1 MSAVPPLSRRQGLL
15 ALAGLGLSACGGGG
29 GGSAPP
35 PVEPPPPPP
44 PLQLA
49 VSGRAV
55 VKLSSSASR
64 WLGLVERARPLEE
77 RSRPERELW
86 VSGQQGQGSPRVLQ
100 AEAGRSLLDF
110 ALHPSGEFSLLQA
123 SDRALFLQRR
133 SASGEL
139 LRELAFADPQAAS
152 DPFMDDPLQLR
163 DPTALLPHA
172 TRDAARL
179 APLGEDL
186 ALAFRSGR
194 QAVVLHRL
202 GWRAAAGFE
211 PQWRR
216 LVEPGVA
223 IGARFV
229 TSGSF
234 DPFKSLDHQWRL
246 LLDSGPQGQLAVAL
260 SLDFTELAAGHG
272 SYFGEAL
279 DPELRTGALLT
290 QYDADGLR
298 RGTTV
303 LNTQQRSEPHAL
315 RWLSGRGQWALAGR
329 VRSQQTA
336 EGWDAYLALLP
347 QAGQGGA
354 GVAQY
359 RVLQLDAGELIFDVA
374 AQPDGRLLVAG
385 VSGYTQNPAGA
396 SISEAAQ
403 PLLAQLDAEGRLLQR
418 LALPAGPRHNQL
430 RSLSPW
436 QGAWLLGGLA
446 DGPGTHSADADPSLL
461 RHDGYVREWRAASA

>member
-1 MSAVPPLSRRQGLL
+1 MSRRQGLL

-29 GGSAPP
+29 GSTPP

-44 PLQLA
+44 PRLQLA

-55 VKLSSSASR
+55 VKLRSSTSR
-64 WLGLVERARPLEE
+64 WVGLVERARPLEE

-86 VSGQQGQGSPRVLQ
+86 VSGLQGQGSPLVLT
-100 AEAGRSLLDF
+100 AETGRSLLDF
-110 ALHPSGEFSLLQA
+110 ALHPSGELSLLQA
-123 SDRALFLQRR
+123 TDRALFLQRR
-133 SASGEL
+133 SATGEL
-139 LRELAFADPQAAS
+139 LREQAFADPQAAS

-163 DPTALLPHA
+163 DPTALLPHT

-202 GWRAAAGFE
+202 GWGAAGFE

-216 LVEPGVA
+216 LVEPGVS

-272 SYFGEAL
+272 AYFGETI

-290 QYDADGLR
+290 QYAPDGLR
-298 RGTTV
+298 LGSTV

-315 RWLSGRGQWALAGR
+315 RWLSGGAQWALAGR

-347 QAGQGGA
+347 AGGV

-359 RVLQLDAGELIFDVA
+359 RVLQLEAGELIFDVA
-374 AQPDGRLLVAG
+374 AQADGRLLVAG

-396 SISEAAQ
+396 SISEAAS

-418 LALPAGPRHNQL
+418 LTLPAGPRHNQL
-430 RSLSPW
+430 RCLSPW

-461 RHDGYVREWRAASA
+461 RHDGCVREWRAASA